1 MYAKRLKSDLVELC
15 RQRGLRVG
23 RSTKEQLIAQLEE
36 RDRLDDPIPVP
47 EGSRPADAAWALGP
61 DQAGRGQTA
70 AQDTPRPFLPM
81 PGGGVV
87 GSPANTEG
95 PLTPAASRGSSQRSS
110 PSLERMRLEWERE
123 RKMRELEDH
132 EKQRQHE
139 EKQRQHEQEEKEKQR
154 QHEQEEKERERQ
166 EKEREHQEKER
177 ERQEKERERQ
187 HEQQEKEKQRQHEL
201 ELARLRSS
209 GAPAAVSAGGPK
221 TARSF
226 DKCFLAQRKEGEDI
240 DSFLTAFENA
250 CELHRVD
257 PADRLQFLT
266 PLLDPKA
273 VEVYSRMT
281 GAEAGDYELFK
292 QALLREFGLTPEMY
306 RRRFRSQRKTPEVTY
321 LQLVNRM
328 QGYARKWT
336 AGAQTKED
344 LLDLFVLE
352 HLYEQCPSDL
362 RLWLVD
368 KKLANPQNAGQLAD
382 EFVNS
387 RSGGSR
393 EESQKNRPPPM
404 QRESHHGASQRGNR
418 ENPLQRGTPGVGPLR
433 PVRGDQCDLSCYH
446 CGQRGHVRAQCP
458 GLRDKLSRPNLPRV
472 NWVGTQLDEGQAT
485 QERGATSLPPAQEGR
500 VPPAS
505 PARGLEA
512 LDSGC
517 SVYRVGAGLSLR
529 RECLVPLEVDG
540 RKVNGYW
547 DTGAEVTLARPEVVA
562 PDRVVPNTYLTLTG
576 VGGTPFKVPV
586 ARVHLK
592 WGTKE
597 GPKDVGVHHHLP
609 TEVLMGGDLQDWP
622 SDPQTAL
629 VVTRSQ
635 SRRGALRPD
644 PGEGTTLEARDP
656 TRVGRERRG
665 ARLREA
671 AASDLA
677 TEGEPGPIPSPAAE
691 FQAELRKDPSLQ
703 KLRDLADL
711 SEGRTM
717 RRGCQERFLWEKGFL
732 YREWA
737 PPGEGESCG
746 IRRQLVVPQKYRRK
760 LLSLAHDI
768 PLAGHQGIRRTRQRL
783 LQNFYWPGV
792 FTTVRQ
798 YCRSC
803 DPCQRVGKARDKGK
817 AALRPLPIIEEP
829 FQKVAMDIVGPLSKT
844 TRSGKKYILVVVDFA
859 TLYPEAVPLA
869 SIEADTV
876 ADALLTIFS
885 RVGSPREVLT
895 DQGSN
900 FMSALLRCLWEKC
913 GVRHDWASAYHP
925 QSNGLVERFNGTLK
939 MMLKTFM
946 NQHPQDWDKYLPHLL
961 FAYREVPQESTGFS
975 PFELLYGRR
984 VRGPLDLMRDEWE
997 GKATPDGESVV
1008 EYVLTFRER
1017 LAELMGLAR
1026 ENLARAQRKQ
1036 KVWYDRTARA
1046 RAYATGDQV
1055 MVLIPVRKN
1064 KLQAAWEG
1072 PFKVVKQL
1080 NEVNYVVELS
1090 NRAHHR
1096 RVYHVN
1102 MMKPYYARGN
1112 VVLAVCGQWEEQG
1125 DDPLVDLF
1133 PGTRAGSPLET
1144 IPLSD
1149 QLTPAQQAEVRGVLH
1164 PYRQLFSNQPGC
1176 TNLTVHRV
1184 QTGSHPP
1191 IRCSPFRVTGK
1202 TAQDLEREVRD
1213 MLALGVIQPSASPWA
1228 SPVVLV
1234 PKKDGSVRFCVDYRK
1249 LNAITVSDAYPMPRP
1264 DELLDKLGGARY
1276 LTTMDLTKGY
1286 WQVPLDADARL
1297 KSAFITPLGL
1307 YEFLTLPFGLKG
1319 APATFQRLVDQLLR
1333 GMESFAVA
1341 YIDDICVFS
1350 QTWEDHVSQVRQVLD
1365 RLQGAGLTVK
1375 AEKCKVGMAE
1385 VSYLGH
1391 RVGSGRL
1398 KPEPAKVEV
1407 IRDWPAP
1414 HTKKQVQAFIGM
1426 AGYYRRFVPH
1436 FSAIATP
1443 ITELCKK
1450 GKPDK
1455 VVWTE
1460 QCQEAFRAL
1469 KEALVSGPVLANP
1482 DFDKPFVVFTD
1493 ASDTG
1498 LGAVLMQEDEKGERH
1513 PIVYLSKK
1521 LLPREQHYAA
1531 IEKECLA
1538 MVWALKKLEPYL
1550 FGRHFTVYTDHS
1562 PLTWLHQMKGA
1573 NAKLLRWSL
1582 LLQDYDMDV
1591 VHVKGSANLIAD
1603 ALSRRG
1609 GPELPQVTGH
1619 SDPAQFSLEG
1629 GRDVTM

>member
-1 MYAKRLKSDLVELC
+1 MYAKRPKSDLVELC
-15 RQRGLRVG
+15 RQRGLRIG

-47 EGSRPADAAWALGP
+47 EGSCPADAAWALGP

-70 AQDTPRPFLPM
+70 AQDIPRPFLPM
-81 PGGGVV
+81 PGGGVG

-95 PLTPAASRGSSQRSS
+95 TLTPAPSRGSSQRSS
-110 PSLERMRLEWERE
+110 PSLERRRLEWERQM
-123 RKMRELEDH
+123 KMRELEDH

-139 EKQRQHEQEEKEKQR
+139 EKQRQHEQEEKE
-154 QHEQEEKERERQ
+154 RER
-166 EKEREHQEKER
+166 
-177 ERQEKERERQ
+177 
-187 HEQQEKEKQRQHEL
+187 QEKEKQRQQEL
-201 ELARLRSS
+201 ELARLKSS

-240 DSFLTAFENA
+240 DSFLMAFENA

-281 GAEAGDYELFK
+281 GPEAGDYELFK

-336 AGAQTKED
+336 AGARAKED
-344 LLDLFVLE
+344 LLDLIVLE
-352 HLYEQCPSDL
+352 QLYEQCPSDL

-368 KKLANPQNAGQLAD
+368 KKLENPQHAGQLAD

-404 QRESHHGASQRGNR
+404 QRESHQGASQQGNM
-418 ENPLQRGTPGVGPLR
+418 ENPLQRGTRGVGPLR
-433 PVRGDQCDLSCYH
+433 PARGDQRDLSCYH
-446 CGQRGHVRAQCP
+446 CAQRGHVRTQCP

-472 NWVGTQLDEGQAT
+472 NWVGTQLDEGQTT
-485 QERGATSLPPAQEGR
+485 QERGATSLAPAQEGR
-500 VPPAS
+500 VPQAS
-505 PARGLEA
+505 SARGLEA

-576 VGGTPFKVPV
+576 VGGTPFK
-586 ARVHLK
+586 
-592 WGTKE
+592 GTPE
-597 GPKDVGVHHHLP
+597 
-609 TEVLMGGDLQDWP
+609 MGGP
-622 SDPQTAL
+622 
-629 VVTRSQ
+629 
-635 SRRGALRPD
+635 RRTPRMTGALRPD
-644 PGEGTTLEARDP
+644 LGEGTTPEAQDP
-656 TRVGRERRG
+656 TLVGRERRG
-665 ARLREA
+665 AWLREA
-671 AASDLA
+671 EASDLA
-677 TEGEPGPIPSPAAE
+677 TEGEPGPVPSPAAE
-691 FQAELRKDPSLQ
+691 FQAELRKDPSLR

-711 SEGRTM
+711 GVGRTM

-732 YREWA
+732 FREWA
-737 PPGEGESCG
+737 PTREVESCG
-746 IRRQLVVPQKYRRK
+746 IRRQLGVPQKYCRK

-768 PLAGHQGIRRTRQRL
+768 PLAGHQGIRRTQQRL
-783 LQNFYWPGV
+783 LQNFYWPRV
-792 FTTVRQ
+792 FTMVRQ

-817 AALRPLPIIEEP
+817 AALRPLPIVEEP
-829 FQKVAMDIVGPLSKT
+829 FQKVAMDIVGTLSKT

-859 TLYPEAVPLA
+859 TRYPKAVPLA

-876 ADALLTIFS
+876 ADALLTVLS
-885 RVGSPREVLT
+885 RVGFPKEVLT

-1008 EYVLTFRER
+1008 EYVLIFRER

-1046 RAYATGDQV
+1046 RAYATGDPV

-1112 VVLAVCGQWEEQG
+1112 VVFAVCGQWEEQG

-1133 PGTRAGSPLET
+1133 PGTRA
-1144 IPLSD
+1144 D
-1149 QLTPAQQAEVRGVLH
+1149 QGLLH
-1164 PYRQLFSNQPGC
+1164 PSRQLFSNQPGR

-1202 TAQDLEREVRD
+1202 TAQDLEREVWD
-1213 MLALGVIQPSASPWA
+1213 MLSLGVIQPSASPWA

-1234 PKKDGSVRFCVDYRK
+1234 PKKDRLVRFCVDYQK
-1249 LNAITVSDAYPMPRP
+1249 LSAITVSDAYPMPRP

-1538 MVWALKKLEPYL
+1538 MVWALKKLQPYL

>member
-1 MYAKRLKSDLVELC
+1 
-15 RQRGLRVG
+15 GI
-23 RSTKEQLIAQLEE
+23 T
-36 RDRLDDPIPVP
+36 P
-47 EGSRPADAAWALGP
+47 E
-61 DQAGRGQTA
+61 
-70 AQDTPRPFLPM
+70 AQDP
-81 PGGGVV
+81 
-87 GSPANTEG
+87 
-95 PLTPAASRGSSQRSS
+95 
-110 PSLERMRLEWERE
+110 
-123 RKMRELEDH
+123 
-132 EKQRQHE
+132 
-139 EKQRQHEQEEKEKQR
+139 
-154 QHEQEEKERERQ
+154 
-166 EKEREHQEKER
+166 
-177 ERQEKERERQ
+177 
-187 HEQQEKEKQRQHEL
+187 
-201 ELARLRSS
+201 
-209 GAPAAVSAGGPK
+209 
-221 TARSF
+221 
-226 DKCFLAQRKEGEDI
+226 
-240 DSFLTAFENA
+240 
-250 CELHRVD
+250 
-257 PADRLQFLT
+257 
-266 PLLDPKA
+266 
-273 VEVYSRMT
+273 
-281 GAEAGDYELFK
+281 
-292 QALLREFGLTPEMY
+292 
-306 RRRFRSQRKTPEVTY
+306 
-321 LQLVNRM
+321 
-328 QGYARKWT
+328 
-336 AGAQTKED
+336 
-344 LLDLFVLE
+344 
-352 HLYEQCPSDL
+352 
-362 RLWLVD
+362 
-368 KKLANPQNAGQLAD
+368 
-382 EFVNS
+382 
-387 RSGGSR
+387 
-393 EESQKNRPPPM
+393 
-404 QRESHHGASQRGNR
+404 
-418 ENPLQRGTPGVGPLR
+418 
-433 PVRGDQCDLSCYH
+433 
-446 CGQRGHVRAQCP
+446 
-458 GLRDKLSRPNLPRV
+458 
-472 NWVGTQLDEGQAT
+472 
-485 QERGATSLPPAQEGR
+485 
-500 VPPAS
+500 
-505 PARGLEA
+505 
-512 LDSGC
+512 
-517 SVYRVGAGLSLR
+517 
-529 RECLVPLEVDG
+529 
-540 RKVNGYW
+540 
-547 DTGAEVTLARPEVVA
+547 TL
-562 PDRVVPNTYLTLTG
+562 
-576 VGGTPFKVPV
+576 
-586 ARVHLK
+586 
-592 WGTKE
+592 
-597 GPKDVGVHHHLP
+597 
-609 TEVLMGGDLQDWP
+609 
-622 SDPQTAL
+622 
-629 VVTRSQ
+629 
-635 SRRGALRPD
+635 
-644 PGEGTTLEARDP
+644 
-656 TRVGRERRG
+656 VGREHRG

-671 AASDLA
+671 VASDPA
-677 TEGEPGPIPSPAAE
+677 SEREPVPIPSPAAE
-691 FQAELRKDPSLQ
+691 FQAELRKDPSLR

-711 SEGRTM
+711 SVGRTM

-737 PPGEGESCG
+737 PTREVESCG
-746 IRRQLVVPQKYRRK
+746 IRRQLGVPQKYRHR
-760 LLSLAHDI
+760 LLYLAHDI

-803 DPCQRVGKARDKGK
+803 DPCQRVGKAWDKGK

-829 FQKVAMDIVGPLSKT
+829 FQKVAMDIVGPLSRT

-859 TLYPEAVPLA
+859 TRYPEAVPSA

-876 ADALLTIFS
+876 ANALLTIFS
-885 RVGSPREVLT
+885 RVGFPKEVLT

-1008 EYVLTFRER
+1008 EYVLIFRER

-1133 PGTRAGSPLET
+1133 PGTRAGFPLET

-1149 QLTPAQQAEVRGVLH
+1149 QLTAAQQAEVRGVLH
-1164 PYRQLFSNQPGC
+1164 PYRQLFSNQPGR

-1443 ITELCKK
+1443 LTELCKK

-1469 KEALVSGPVLANP
+1469 KEAL
-1482 DFDKPFVVFTD
+1482 
-1493 ASDTG
+1493 
-1498 LGAVLMQEDEKGERH
+1498 EDEKGERH
-1513 PIVYLSKK
+1513 P
-1521 LLPREQHYAA
+1521 PH
-1531 IEKECLA
+1531 
-1538 MVWALKKLEPYL
+1538 L

-1591 VHVKGSANLIAD
+1591 VHVKGTVDSSRDPPAGVGELVQCDFDDNGHPFCRWTRPDAGDWMRTQGLAPGESPGPPGGTPERERGFTSPRWPGPRGRWSCAVWSWRGPRSSAWSSSTMYGDVAGSWLAVLPRGPAGYGAPQWNRTGLQSSAWLRGAVTLSAPPEQPFKVVFRAARTPDFDLALDSVSIRLGPCSQGYYIYAEAGSLQLGQSVSLESRDFCTAD
-1603 ALSRRG
+1603 AVCVVFYCYMAGIVQTGTQLRVLARGPSGPALPLWTRTGLQSPAWLPGSASVPAGRLQPTRIVFEVVRGNLPYLDVALDNVSVRRG
-1609 GPELPQVTGH
+1609 PCPGAPVTPPTLGSSPAGTARPNGTTATATVATGTNGNQLHSNGFRPHLWVSSPLCDPIDSARLLRPVPPEGPLRGLWPGLPPTLRRPPAQLRPALPARLPVRRDSASCVAAGDPHYTTFDKRKFDFQGTCPNVLAQPCNASLALAPFAVHAANEPRHGQGAVSYVRAVFVELPGATVALLKNHVVQVNGSQVTLPALPAPSASVRLSGTFAEVRTDFGLVVWYDGNH
-1619 SDPAQFSLEG
+1619 FAEVQVSRQYWGALCGLCGDYNGDPGNDFWTPHAAGSAGDFGDSWG
-1629 GRDVTM
+1629 VGN

>member
-1 MYAKRLKSDLVELC
+1 
-15 RQRGLRVG
+15 
-23 RSTKEQLIAQLEE
+23 
-36 RDRLDDPIPVP
+36 
-47 EGSRPADAAWALGP
+47 
-61 DQAGRGQTA
+61 
-70 AQDTPRPFLPM
+70 
-81 PGGGVV
+81 
-87 GSPANTEG
+87 
-95 PLTPAASRGSSQRSS
+95 
-110 PSLERMRLEWERE
+110 
-123 RKMRELEDH
+123 
-132 EKQRQHE
+132 
-139 EKQRQHEQEEKEKQR
+139 
-154 QHEQEEKERERQ
+154 
-166 EKEREHQEKER
+166 
-177 ERQEKERERQ
+177 
-187 HEQQEKEKQRQHEL
+187 
-201 ELARLRSS
+201 
-209 GAPAAVSAGGPK
+209 
-221 TARSF
+221 
-226 DKCFLAQRKEGEDI
+226 
-240 DSFLTAFENA
+240 
-250 CELHRVD
+250 
-257 PADRLQFLT
+257 
-266 PLLDPKA
+266 
-273 VEVYSRMT
+273 
-281 GAEAGDYELFK
+281 
-292 QALLREFGLTPEMY
+292 
-306 RRRFRSQRKTPEVTY
+306 
-321 LQLVNRM
+321 
-328 QGYARKWT
+328 
-336 AGAQTKED
+336 
-344 LLDLFVLE
+344 
-352 HLYEQCPSDL
+352 
-362 RLWLVD
+362 
-368 KKLANPQNAGQLAD
+368 
-382 EFVNS
+382 
-387 RSGGSR
+387 
-393 EESQKNRPPPM
+393 
-404 QRESHHGASQRGNR
+404 
-418 ENPLQRGTPGVGPLR
+418 
-433 PVRGDQCDLSCYH
+433 
-446 CGQRGHVRAQCP
+446 
-458 GLRDKLSRPNLPRV
+458 
-472 NWVGTQLDEGQAT
+472 
-485 QERGATSLPPAQEGR
+485 
-500 VPPAS
+500 
-505 PARGLEA
+505 
-512 LDSGC
+512 
-517 SVYRVGAGLSLR
+517 
-529 RECLVPLEVDG
+529 
-540 RKVNGYW
+540 
-547 DTGAEVTLARPEVVA
+547 
-562 PDRVVPNTYLTLTG
+562 
-576 VGGTPFKVPV
+576 
-586 ARVHLK
+586 
-592 WGTKE
+592 
-597 GPKDVGVHHHLP
+597 
-609 TEVLMGGDLQDWP
+609 
-622 SDPQTAL
+622 
-629 VVTRSQ
+629 
-635 SRRGALRPD
+635 
-644 PGEGTTLEARDP
+644 
-656 TRVGRERRG
+656 
-665 ARLREA
+665 
-671 AASDLA
+671 
-677 TEGEPGPIPSPAAE
+677 
-691 FQAELRKDPSLQ
+691 
-703 KLRDLADL
+703 
-711 SEGRTM
+711 
-717 RRGCQERFLWEKGFL
+717 
-732 YREWA
+732 
-737 PPGEGESCG
+737 
-746 IRRQLVVPQKYRRK
+746 
-760 LLSLAHDI
+760 
-768 PLAGHQGIRRTRQRL
+768 
-783 LQNFYWPGV
+783 
-792 FTTVRQ
+792 
-798 YCRSC
+798 
-803 DPCQRVGKARDKGK
+803 
-817 AALRPLPIIEEP
+817 
-829 FQKVAMDIVGPLSKT
+829 
-844 TRSGKKYILVVVDFA
+844 
-859 TLYPEAVPLA
+859 
-869 SIEADTV
+869 
-876 ADALLTIFS
+876 
-885 RVGSPREVLT
+885 
-895 DQGSN
+895 
-900 FMSALLRCLWEKC
+900 MSALLRCLWEKC

-1008 EYVLTFRER
+1008 EYVLIFRER

-1026 ENLARAQRKQ
+1026 ENLARAQKKQ

-1046 RAYATGDQV
+1046 RAYATGDPV

-1149 QLTPAQQAEVRGVLH
+1149 QLTPAQQAEVREALH
-1164 PYRQLFSNQPGC
+1164 PYRQLFSNQPGR

-1184 QTGSHPP
+1184 QTGSHPL

-1202 TAQDLEREVRD
+1202 TAQDLEREVWD
-1213 MLALGVIQPSASPWA
+1213 MLALGVIQPSA
-1228 SPVVLV
+1228 
-1234 PKKDGSVRFCVDYRK
+1234 
-1249 LNAITVSDAYPMPRP
+1249 
-1264 DELLDKLGGARY
+1264 GGAGPQ
-1276 LTTMDLTKGY
+1276 KGRVGPVLCGLSEA
-1286 WQVPLDADARL
+1286 QCHHGIGCLPHAQAGRAPRQAGRSSVPYHHGPYKGLLA
-1297 KSAFITPLGL
+1297 SAAGCRCPTEIGSAGH
-1307 YEFLTLPFGLKG
+1307 LPAPSG
-1319 APATFQRLVDQLLR
+1319 PATEGV
-1333 GMESFAVA
+1333 ESFAVA

-1365 RLQGAGLTVK
+1365 QLQGAGLTVK

-1391 RVGSGRL
+1391 RVGSSRL

-1455 VVWTE
+1455 VVWTK
-1460 QCQEAFRAL
+1460 QCQVAFRAL

-1482 DFDKPFVVFTD
+1482 DFDKAFVVFTD

>member
-15 RQRGLRVG
+15 KQRRLRIG
-23 RSTKEQLIAQLEE
+23 RLTKEQLIAQLEAE
-36 RDRLDDPIPVP
+36 DRANELIPVSQ
-47 EGSRPADAAWALGP
+47 GSSLAN
-61 DQAGRGQTA
+61 A
-70 AQDTPRPFLPM
+70 AQAPVSVPAGSGQPAAEGFPRPLLPM
-81 PGGGVV
+81 PRGRV
-87 GSPANTEG
+87 GRSPANTEG
-95 PLTPAASRGSSQRSS
+95 AVTPPASRGSPRRSSPASRGSSRRRSAS
-110 PSLERMRLEWERE
+110 GERNWLEWEKE
-123 RKMRELEDH
+123 LKLRELEDR
-132 EKQRQHE
+132 EQQRQHE
-139 EKQRQHEQEEKEKQR
+139 ERQRQHEREENERQR
-154 QHEQEEKERERQ
+154 QEN
-166 EKEREHQEKER
+166 
-177 ERQEKERERQ
+177 ERQ
-187 HEQQEKEKQRQHEL
+187 HQREL
-201 ELARLRSS
+201 ELARLKGSEP
-209 GAPAAVSAGGPK
+209 PAAVSEGGPR

-226 DKCFLAQRKEGEDI
+226 DKCIMAPYKEGEDM
-240 DSFLTAFENA
+240 DDFLEAFETA

-257 PADRLQFLT
+257 PADRLRVLT
-266 PLLDPKA
+266 PLLDPKSVA
-273 VEVYSRMT
+273 LYRQLGE
-281 GAEAGDYELFK
+281 AEKGDYELFK
-292 QALLREFGLTPEMY
+292 KALLREFGLTPEMY
-306 RRRFRSQRKTPEVTY
+306 RERFRSQDKTPEISY
-321 LQLVNRM
+321 LQLAVRM
-328 QGYARKWT
+328 ERYASKW
-336 AGAQTKED
+336 AGGAQTKED
-344 LLDLFVLE
+344 LIKLLVLE
-352 HLYEQCPSDL
+352 QLYGRCPSDL

-368 KKLANPQNAGQLAD
+368 RKPENPRHAGQLAD
-382 EFVNS
+382 EFVKS
-387 RSGGSR
+387 RSGGGR
-393 EESQKNRPPPM
+393 EEPQRNRPAAM
-404 QRESHHGASQRGNR
+404 QRESHPGTSQRGNMG
-418 ENPLQRGTPGVGPLR
+418 NPLPRGR
-433 PVRGDQCDLSCYH
+433 PSIRDNRPARGDPRDLSCYY
-446 CGQRGHVRAQCP
+446 CGRRGHVRAQCP
-458 GLRDKLSRPNLPRV
+458 KLKDRLSRPNPHRV
-472 NWVGTQLDEGQAT
+472 NLVEAQTDEGQASHARGADSLST
-485 QERGATSLPPAQEGR
+485 AQEREG
-500 VPPAS
+500 PPAS
-505 PARGLEA
+505 FSGGPDAP
-512 LDSGC
+512 DSKF

-529 RECLVPLEVDG
+529 SECLVPLEVDG
-540 RKVNGYW
+540 KKVYGYW

-562 PDRVVPNTYLTLTG
+562 PDRVVPNTFLTLTG

-592 WGTKE
+592 WGAKE

-609 TEVLMGGDLQDWP
+609 TEVLMGGDLEDWP
-622 SDPQTAL
+622 SSPQTAL

-644 PGEGTTLEARDP
+644 LGKDVPPEAP
-656 TRVGRERRG
+656 NPSRVGREHPRTGRG
-665 ARLREA
+665 VAG
-671 AASDLA
+671 ASDPA
-677 TEGEPGPIPSPAAE
+677 DEREQVPIPSSAAE
-691 FQAELRKDPSLQ
+691 FQAELQKDPSLR
-703 KLRDLADL
+703 KLRGLADL
-711 SEGRTM
+711 SVGQTM
-717 RRGCQERFLWEKGFL
+717 RRGCKERFLWEKGFL

-737 PPGEGESCG
+737 PPGEVESWG
-746 IRRQLVVPQKYRRK
+746 IRRQLVVPQKFRHK
-760 LLSLAHDI
+760 LLYLAHDI

-792 FTTVRQ
+792 FTNVRQ

-859 TLYPEAVPLA
+859 TRYPEAVPLS

-885 RVGSPREVLT
+885 RVGFPKEVLT

-900 FMSALLRCLWEKC
+900 FMSALLRCLWERC
-913 GVRHDWASAYHP
+913 GVRHNWASAYHP

-997 GKATPDGESVV
+997 GNATPDGESVV

-1046 RAYATGDQV
+1046 RAFATGDQV

-1090 NRAHHR
+1090 NRAHHH

-1102 MMKPYYARGN
+1102 MMKPYYDRGN
-1112 VVLAVCGQWEEQG
+1112 MVLAVCGQWEGQG

-1133 PGTRAGSPLET
+1133 PGTRVGFPLEA

-1149 QLTPAQQAEVRGVLH
+1149 RLTPAQRAEIGGVLH
-1164 PYRQLFSNQPGC
+1164 LYQQLFSNQPGR

-1191 IRCSPFRVTGK
+1191 IKCSPFRATGK
-1202 TAQDLEREVRD
+1202 TAQDLEREVND
-1213 MLALGVIQPSASPWA
+1213 MLALGVIQPSSSPWA

-1234 PKKDGSVRFCVDYRK
+1234 PKKDGSIRFCVDYRK
-1249 LNAITVSDAYPMPRP
+1249 LNAITVADAYPMPRP

-1297 KSAFITPLGL
+1297 KSAFVTPLGL

-1350 QTWEDHVSQVRQVLD
+1350 QTWEDHISQVRQVLD
-1365 RLQGAGLTVK
+1365 RLQKAGLTVK
-1375 AEKCKVGMAE
+1375 PEKCKVGMAE

-1391 RVGSGRL
+1391 RVGSGCL

-1414 HTKKQVQAFIGM
+1414 QTKKQVQAFIGM

-1436 FSAIATP
+1436 FSAIAAP

-1460 QCQEAFRAL
+1460 ECQEALRAL

-1482 DFDKPFVVFTD
+1482 DFDKPFMVFTD

-1521 LLPREQHYAA
+1521 LLPREQNYAA

-1550 FGRHFTVYTDHS
+1550 FGRHFTVHTDHS

-1591 VHVKGSANLIAD
+1591 VHVKGRDNLIAD

-1609 GPELPQVTGH
+1609 SPELPQVTGQ

-1629 GRDVTM
+1629 GRDVTEQGTLNKPSALLAG